1 MGEEVGGEL
10 VAEEE
15 GVVDGGENRWEGGG
29 GVAALEDL
37 EETRGGDGGSSLKG
51 KQRDGSLR
59 AVNWV
64 RIDLKPF
71 EKNFY
76 NATSASRNMAQ
87 WLVEQFRYEHFFA
100 YDFQYNDKMIF
111 PSDSNE
117 TRPHTFQNPELL

>member
-15 GVVDGGENRWEGGG
+15 GVVDGCENRWEGGG
-29 GVAALEDL
+29 GVALEDL
-37 EETRGGDGGSSLKG
+37 EETRGGGGGSSLKG

-87 WLVEQFRYEHFFA
+87 WLVEQFRYEHFFC
-100 YDFQYNDKMIF
+100 
-111 PSDSNE
+111 
-117 TRPHTFQNPELL
+117 L